1 MTKRAHKNEEETTL
15 KIDTVKS
22 SLPRSSAKDV
32 PVALSERS
40 ANATMFFND
49 WTAIARVAI
58 TGLASYAALVFLLRI
73 SGKRTLT
80 KMNAFDFVVTVALG
94 STLASVLLSRDVPL
108 AEGLTAFALLLLVQ
122 YVITWLSVRSQTVSH
137 LVKSTPRLLFHRG
150 KFLEEAMKQERINKE
165 EILQAV
171 RSRGFLS
178 LERVGAV
185 VLETDGSI
193 SVMQSSD
200 QSEFPSAL
208 SNVRCIDEKD
218 ANQSRHEVTGVSI
231 Q

>member
-1 MTKRAHKNEEETTL
+1 
-15 KIDTVKS
+15 
-22 SLPRSSAKDV
+22 
-32 PVALSERS
+32 
-40 ANATMFFND
+40 MFFD
-49 WTAIARVAI
+49 GWTPIVRIVI
-58 TGLASYAALVFLLRI
+58 TGLAAYAALVLLLRI

-94 STLASVLLSRDVPL
+94 STLASLLLSRELPL

-122 YVITWLSVRSQTVSH
+122 FVITWLSVRSKTISD

-150 KFLEEAMKQERINKE
+150 QFFEEAMKQERINKE

-193 SVMQSSD
+193 SVMQLSD
-200 QSEFPSAL
+200 QCDVPSAL
-208 SNVRCIDEKD
+208 SNVRFNDEKD
-218 ANQSRHEVTGVSI
+218 LNQSPGK
-231 Q
+231 

>member
-1 MTKRAHKNEEETTL
+1 
-15 KIDTVKS
+15 
-22 SLPRSSAKDV
+22 
-32 PVALSERS
+32 
-40 ANATMFFND
+40 MFFD
-49 WTAIARVAI
+49 GWTPIVRIVI
-58 TGLASYAALVFLLRI
+58 TGLAAYAALVLLLRI

-94 STLASVLLSRDVPL
+94 STLASLLLSRELPL

-122 YVITWLSVRSQTVSH
+122 FVITWLSVRSKTISD

-150 KFLEEAMKQERINKE
+150 QFFEEAMKQERINKE

-193 SVMQSSD
+193 SVMQLSD
-200 QSEFPSAL
+200 QCDVPSAL
-208 SNVRCIDEKD
+208 TNVRFNDEKD
-218 ANQSRHEVTGVSI
+218 LNQSPGK
-231 Q
+231 